1 MKKDAVA
8 IPRAVRDELR
18 DVAARHRLGSAGD
31 AALHFVSRGLDQS
44 GAPPGPLAARLA
56 HAVEAQGYSA
66 ADELIEHLIRRGLR
80 AYQEP
85 AASPE
90 ALAARLRGLGYI
102 D

>member
-1 MKKDAVA
+1 MKRSAVT
-8 IPRAVRDELR
+8 IPPALRDDLR
-18 DVAARHRLGSAGD
+18 DVAARHHLGSAGD
-31 AALHFVSRGLDQS
+31 AALHFVTRGLDQY
-44 GAPPGPLAARLA
+44 GAPPGPLADRVAQ
-56 HAVEAQGYSA
+56 AVEAQGYSS
-66 ADELIEHLIRRGLR
+66 DEELIEHLIRRGLR

>member
-1 MKKDAVA
+1 VKRDAVT

-18 DVAARHRLGSAGD
+18 DVASRHRLGSAAD
-31 AALHFVSRGLDQS
+31 AALHFVSRGLDHA
-44 GAPPGPLAARLA
+44 GTPPGALADRLD
-56 HAVEAQGYSA
+56 HAVEAQGYSSSE
-66 ADELIEHLIRRGLR
+66 ELVEHLIRRGLR